1 VQELILRR
9 VVAMGTLLSNLL
21 GLHCR
26 HQRKRQRDRQEELAG
41 TVQLSLLIQN
51 CRTGRIGRQILTPP
65 EIETAIGGRARGA
78 P

>member
-1 VQELILRR
+1 VQQPILGRMMM
-9 VVAMGTLLSNLL
+9 VCTILSDLL
-21 GLHCR
+21 GR
-26 HQRKRQRDRQEELAG
+26 HSRHHRKRQHDRQQELAG

-51 CRTGRIGRQILTPP
+51 CRTGRIRQILTPP